1 MTKRR
6 HYRLLCPIARAL
18 DVLGDRW
25 TLLILRDLHAGP
37 ARFQELHEGLGIA
50 TNLLSTRLAELS
62 ESGMIERSNG
72 VGYQLTD
79 AGRRTDRVLWE
90 LTRFGAGIPAR
101 CPPPRTRQPPHDRTT
116 TPHAPG
122 VRSPTDRTFAARLI
136 VDDAEF
142 TIISTARAVDVEW
155 GPTVDPVDI
164 VVRTSYEA
172 FLDVGEGRDGIGRIR
187 GEPPRRRHRHRE
199 RPGVPGAPWNCV
211 DEPQL
216 NPTHH
221 HLELRAP
228 SSRLVLDRLD
238 FLDTEIIEI
247 SLTDAGHPLTHTEQ
261 RREATAPECARPTS
275 REVHARSAPTR
286 AITRTEIRGSPDV

>member
-50 TNLLSTRLAELS
+50 TNLLSSRLAELS

-79 AGRRTDRVLWE
+79 AGSRTDRVLWE
-90 LTRFGAGIPAR
+90 LTRFGAGL
-101 CPPPRTRQPPHDRTT
+101 PRDAHPREPGNLRTIAL
-116 TPHAPG
+116 PLRILLEHA
-122 VRSPTDRTFAARLI
+122 TDRPNLRARLI

-142 TIISTARAVDVEW
+142 TLISTTEAVDVKW
-155 GPTVDPVDI
+155 GPTVDLVDI

-172 FLDVGEGRDGIGRIR
+172 FLDVGEGVMALDDFVANHLDVVTGTDNAPAFLALIGT
-187 GEPPRRRHRHRE
+187 
-199 RPGVPGAPWNCV
+199 A
-211 DEPQL
+211 L
-216 NPTHH
+216 TNPN
-221 HLELRAP
+221 
-228 SSRLVLDRLD
+228 
-238 FLDTEIIEI
+238 
-247 SLTDAGHPLTHTEQ
+247 
-261 RREATAPECARPTS
+261 
-275 REVHARSAPTR
+275 
-286 AITRTEIRGSPDV
+286 